1 MMDARWSKLCW
12 AKSASDSDCNE
23 NAWLSPLKFL
33 DATPLLDLN
42 QADIDK

>member
-12 AKSASDSDCNE
+12 AKSVSDSDCTQ

-33 DATPLLDLN
+33 DTTPLLDLN